1 MPIIWKSKWE
11 NDLIMNSAQVWRDRG
26 REIAQLPLEPLEVSQ
41 KRIENYLKITAK
53 NKNRRIKQDRENADR
68 NRRGIFIRQI
78 QRENAKANV
87 KKIRA
92 WIEERELAD
101 ELPPLSNATEIM
113 AWAYLTSGIK
123 GAKEHFTAALRKDLD
138 LTNRIRERYLFNLIK
153 DTKTQ
158 TKAEQKADIC
168 WDWFRNKYG
177 EAGALKLIK
186 QMAKECG
193 ATYVG
198 RSFLMKK
205 YLTEAN
211 NG

>member
-11 NDLIMNSAQVWRDRG
+11 NDLIMQSAQAWRDRG
-26 REIAQLPLEPLEVSQ
+26 LEIAQLPLEPLEVSQ
-41 KRIENYLKITAK
+41 KRIENYLIFLNK
-53 NKNRRIKQDRENADR
+53 NKNRMIKQGRECRDRQ
-68 NRRGIFIRQI
+68 RRGVFIRKI
-78 QRENAKANV
+78 QRDSAKENV

-92 WIEERELAD
+92 WIEEKELAD

-138 LTNRIRERYLFNLIK
+138 LTNRIRERYLLNLIK

-168 WDWFRNKYG
+168 WNWFRKKYG
-177 EAGALKLIK
+177 EAEALKLIK
-186 QMAKECG
+186 RMAKECG
-193 ATYVG
+193 VSYVG

-205 YLTEAN
+205 YLTEADN
-211 NG
+211 E